1 MEPTSSLTIQQIL
14 VINGGAIFTFDSAVL
29 TFNNIFINNSAGHSG
44 YAGGGAIIAIT
55 VH

>member
-1 MEPTSSLTIQQIL
+1 MID
-14 VINGGAIFTFDSAVL
+14 GGAIFTFDSAVL
-29 TFNNIFINNSAGHSG
+29 TFNGINIFISNSAGHSG